1 MAGNG
6 RKARSPGRGP
16 HGPRISHGRV
26 SGGTQKQSPSA
37 DAGVERN
44 GLDEADQTIGAAD
57 EGRETKFVSW
67 QDLERVADEAADI
80 DAVVRSEL
88 AAVGERRAVDDEA
101 FTDSVRP
108 PRRREH
114 PGGVFLVVLVAA
126 AFATAFLIVRN
137 TSEQPP
143 PRAASPNSPTRS
155 AVPTT
160 QPPSHSPA
168 TVPAG
173 SIAARLSFSARC
185 WVDAVAD
192 GRTVLVG
199 TLTDGSRTIRAKR
212 TLLLTL
218 GNAGGVDLLVNG
230 HRVTTG
236 AAGEVAHLSFA
247 LKGGKVTELT
257 S

>member
-1 MAGNG
+1 MAGND
-6 RKARSPGRGP
+6 RNARSSRRGP
-16 HGPRISHGRV
+16 RGPRISRGRV
-26 SGGTQKQSPSA
+26 AGGTGRQSPSP
-37 DAGVERN
+37 DAGVERH
-44 GLDEADQTIGAAD
+44 GLDEADQTIAAAD
-57 EGRETKFVSW
+57 DGRETKFVSW

-88 AAVGERRAVDDEA
+88 EAVGERRAVDDEA
-101 FTDSVRP
+101 FADSVLP
-108 PRRREH
+108 PRRREL

-126 AFATAFLIVRN
+126 AIGAAFLVVRS
-137 TSEQPP
+137 TGEQP
-143 PRAASPNSPTRS
+143 RAQARSPISRSSS

-160 QPPSHSPA
+160 QPPSHSPP
-168 TVPAG
+168 VPPKP
-173 SIAARLSFSARC
+173 IAARLSFSAPC

-230 HRVTTG
+230 RRVRTG
-236 AAGEVAHLSFA
+236 AAAEVVHLSFA
-247 LKGGKVTELT
+247 LEGGKVTELT